1 MVNPE
6 GLAQFLTLS
15 IFQFCWS
22 WHWGSDIFWK
32 VGGNTR
38 KGGVDFEIGR
48 LDTLWLDHSPNEY
61 NSLL

>member
-6 GLAQFLTLS
+6 GLGQFLTLL
-15 IFQFCWS
+15 IFWFCWS
-22 WHWGSDIFWK
+22 WHWGSDIFWN

-48 LDTLWLDHSPNEY
+48 LDTLWLDHWPKEY